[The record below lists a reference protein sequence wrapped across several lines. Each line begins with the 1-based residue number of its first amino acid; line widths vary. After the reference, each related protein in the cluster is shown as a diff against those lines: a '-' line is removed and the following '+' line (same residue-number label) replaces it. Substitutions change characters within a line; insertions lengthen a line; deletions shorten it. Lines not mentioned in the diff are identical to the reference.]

1 MAVNNENL
9 VEVGPGPTGLQLSNI
24 RVCVRCDLR
33 YDWRRSPSTLRMTY
47 CSSLCEKGDL
57 GFTIEALLKNE
68 AIPPVAAIA
77 EPPV

>member
-1 MAVNNENL
+1 MAVNNEEL
-9 VEVGPGPTGLQLSNI
+9 VVGPGPTGLKLDNI
-24 RVCVRCDLR
+24 RECARCRLR

-68 AIPPVAAIA
+68 PTREPAAPPV
-77 EPPV
+77 